1 MFNKFTLFY
10 KIKKMIDFGQILI
23 IHKFFKLYY
32 FQLYKIEREEV
43 KKPSQVDRIFKQAL
57 REFKENLLA
66 TYSVANKQGNGQ
78 VLNIKYKDLIANF
91 LHVKFILY

>member
-1 MFNKFTLFY
+1 MKNVYYLFY
-10 KIKKMIDFGQILI
+10 SNVHHSTVNNNLFCFIL
-23 IHKFFKLYY
+23 

-43 KKPSQVDRIFKQAL
+43 KKPSLVDRIFKQAL

-91 LHVKFILY
+91 LHVKYLIV

>member
-1 MFNKFTLFY
+1 M
-10 KIKKMIDFGQILI
+10 
-23 IHKFFKLYY
+23 
-32 FQLYKIEREEV
+32 YKIEREEV
-43 KKPSQVDRIFKQAL
+43 KKPSLVDRIFKEAL

-91 LHVKFILY
+91 LHVKYLLYTICILKFMFNNYI

>member
-1 MFNKFTLFY
+1 L
-10 KIKKMIDFGQILI
+10 IL
-23 IHKFFKLYY
+23 

-78 VLNIKYKDLIANF
+78 LLNIKYKDLIANF
-91 LHVKFILY
+91 LHVKYLLCKICSVYKFMLNNCLGNRDCVWE

>member
-1 MFNKFTLFY
+1 MML
-10 KIKKMIDFGQILI
+10 
-23 IHKFFKLYY
+23 

-43 KKPSQVDRIFKQAL
+43 KKSSQVDRIFKQAL
-57 REFKENLLA
+57 REFKENLIA

-91 LHVKFILY
+91 LHVNHIFINYIFYVYIIILNNV